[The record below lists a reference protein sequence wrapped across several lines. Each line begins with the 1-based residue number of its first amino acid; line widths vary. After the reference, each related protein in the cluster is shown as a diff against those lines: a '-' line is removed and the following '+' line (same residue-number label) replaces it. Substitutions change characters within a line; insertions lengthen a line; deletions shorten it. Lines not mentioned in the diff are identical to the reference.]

1 MSGIFDQIINYAP
14 PSLLLGTVT
23 YKGTWSAATN
33 TPTLVDPT
41 SAITNG
47 NYYVV
52 DAAGTQFTLVF
63 NIGDWIISNGS
74 TWEKV
79 DNTDAI
85 SSVFGRTGAVVG
97 VSTDYSSVGITN
109 TALGASNPS
118 TVAATTVTAT
128 STIAATGAVTGSN
141 LSGTNTGDQTISLTG
156 GVTGSGTGSFAATV
170 VTNADLT
177 GDVTSV
183 GNATTLTN
191 APVIAKVLTGY
202 SSGAGTVAAT
212 DSILQAIQKLDGN
225 DSTNADLTGV
235 ITSSGNATSIASQ
248 TGTGTK
254 FVVDTSPTLVTPNIG
269 VATGTSLAAA
279 LNGSLGATTPST
291 GAFTTVAASGT
302 GAVVNLSGATTSSRY
317 YKTGNNGQ
325 SSFFGAESST
335 GGSIISGSTAYATIL
350 ASDANVPV
358 QIGSNNAI
366 VATFTSTGLNSTAI
380 GATTPS
386 TVAATTLGASGA
398 VTFNQANAG
407 GLVTLTAF
415 NNSAA
420 ATNNE
425 YKLSLNA
432 SNNGRAWT
440 FRASQNSATLTDSS
454 LIIGNTA
461 ANVITIANGAPDQL
475 LNLTATGLAVTGTLS
490 ATGQISTSATGNA
503 LNISTAGATALYQNI
518 GNSAGNIELG
528 AISTGEAYVASGGN
542 KDLRFYRY
550 GSLMASITS
559 TGLAVT
565 GTLSATGILSLY
577 DGAAERGRLSTTSV
591 VSGWE
596 DSLLIQSNG
605 DDIVFT
611 TGASFTGEV
620 GKFTST
626 GLAVT
631 GTLSATG
638 TVTITGASINTTYS
652 GAQGN
657 AITNSSDTS
666 GSSFLVFTK
675 SNGGTIGSVA
685 RVTTTDAVAYN
696 TTSDGR
702 LKENLRDF
710 TDSGRLIDSLKPRVF
725 DWKNSDENG
734 KNVVGFVAQEQHAAD
749 PVFAHIGAVSVGDDD
764 PTTIT
769 KQWQRSDAALIPIL
783 VAELQS
789 LRKRN
794 TAMEAR
800 LAALESK

>member
-33 TPTLVDPT
+33 TPTLVDPP

-291 GAFTTVAASGT
+291 
-302 GAVVNLSGATTSSRY
+302 
-317 YKTGNNGQ
+317 
-325 SSFFGAESST
+325 
-335 GGSIISGSTAYATIL
+335 
-350 ASDANVPV
+350 
-358 QIGSNNAI
+358 
-366 VATFTSTGLNSTAI
+366 
-380 GATTPS
+380 
-386 TVAATTLGASGA
+386 VAATTISGTTLTSTVSGTEVDFVLGNNTAGRRMELGTNSGGHGYLKLRNASN
-398 VTFNQANAG
+398 TETITANAG
-407 GLVTLTAF
+407 SGL
-415 NNSAA
+415 S
-420 ATNNE
+420 
-425 YKLSLNA
+425 
-432 SNNGRAWT
+432 
-440 FRASQNSATLTDSS
+440 
-454 LIIGNTA
+454 I
-461 ANVITIANGAPDQL
+461 
-475 LNLTATGLAVTGTLS
+475 TGTLS
-490 ATGQISTSATGNA
+490 ASTT
-503 LNISTAGATALYQNI
+503 
-518 GNSAGNIELG
+518 
-528 AISTGEAYVASGGN
+528 ASGGVAIGSAATAA
-542 KDLRFYRY
+542 YRMVDISQGTVPGFTLQNTGQAADNRIWDFTVY
-550 GSLMASITS
+550 GTSFRGRITADNLGSDNPWLDVARSGTTVSSITHTAGSGVTALTS

-565 GTLSATGILSLY
+565 GTGSFSGNVGIGGASVSNALDVNGDIRVQGGNRAIKFNNTSVEFSCTGALSKGSGSFRIEHPLPSKSATHELVHSFIEGPKCDLIYRGKIDLV
-577 DGAAERGRLSTTSV
+577 DGKATVNIDTDSTMTEGTFEALCATVQCFTSNE
-591 VSGWE
+591 SGW
-596 DSLLIQSNG
+596 
-605 DDIVFT
+605 
-611 TGASFTGEV
+611 GAIRGKVV
-620 GKFTST
+620 GNI
-626 GLAVT
+626 L
-631 GTLSATG
+631 
-638 TVTITGASINTTYS
+638 TIEAQDAAS
-652 GAQGN
+652 
-657 AITNSSDTS
+657 
-666 GSSFLVFTK
+666 
-675 SNGGTIGSVA
+675 
-685 RVTTTDAVAYN
+685 
-696 TTSDGR
+696 
-702 LKENLRDF
+702 
-710 TDSGRLIDSLKPRVF
+710 TDSVSWMVIGERKDPHIMDT
-725 DWKNSDENG
+725 DWTDENG
-734 KNVVGFVAQEQHAAD
+734 RPIVEPLKPVV
-749 PVFAHIGAVSVGDDD
+749 
-764 PTTIT
+764 
-769 KQWQRSDAALIPIL
+769 
-783 VAELQS
+783 
-789 LRKRN
+789 
-794 TAMEAR
+794 
-800 LAALESK
+800 ESK

>member
-291 GAFTTVAASGT
+291 
-302 GAVVNLSGATTSSRY
+302 
-317 YKTGNNGQ
+317 
-325 SSFFGAESST
+325 
-335 GGSIISGSTAYATIL
+335 
-350 ASDANVPV
+350 
-358 QIGSNNAI
+358 
-366 VATFTSTGLNSTAI
+366 
-380 GATTPS
+380 
-386 TVAATTLGASGA
+386 VAATTISGTTLTSTVSGTEVDFVLGNNTAGRRMELGTNSGGHGYLKLRNASNTETITANAGSGLSITGTLSASGA
-398 VTFNQANAG
+398 STLTGRVTTAG
-407 GLVTLTAF
+407 GFTATATVPTVVASSANF
-415 NNSAA
+415 DYNS
-420 ATNNE
+420 TG
-425 YKLSLNA
+425 S
-432 SNNGRAWT
+432 NGR
-440 FRASQNSATLTDSS
+440 
-454 LIIGNTA
+454 LIVWG
-461 ANVITIANGAPDQL
+461 PDVSTSG
-475 LNLTATGLAVTGTLS
+475 NLTINVARSDGSSFVTPVSVSSTGLAITGTLS
-490 ATGQISTSATGNA
+490 ATGVISTTATGNA
-503 LNISTAGATALYQNI
+503 LTITTAGATSLYQSI
-518 GNSAGNIELG
+518 GNSAGNLELG
-528 AISTGEAYVASGGN
+528 TLNTGEAYVASTLN

-565 GTLSATGILSLY
+565 GTLSATSDITGDHIFANGCTTGTANLPSNAGINSIN
-577 DGAAERGRLSTTSV
+577 DGTTVAFNFGKPSDTTNQNLGNFFNGNGTVGGVSVNGSTTS
-591 VSGWE
+591 
-596 DSLLIQSNG
+596 
-605 DDIVFT
+605 F
-611 TGASFTGEV
+611 
-620 GKFTST
+620 
-626 GLAVT
+626 
-631 GTLSATG
+631 
-638 TVTITGASINTTYS
+638 NT
-652 GAQGN
+652 
-657 AITNSSDTS
+657 SSD
-666 GSSFLVFTK
+666 
-675 SNGGTIGSVA
+675 A
-685 RVTTTDAVAYN
+685 
-696 TTSDGR
+696 R
-702 LKENLRDF
+702 LKTNIKDLSEEEA
-710 TDSGRLIDSLKPRVF
+710 GRLIDALRPRTF
-725 DWKNSDENG
+725 AWL
-734 KNVVGFVAQEQHAAD
+734 NVDRDGIHDDGSIGFIAQEEHLAD
-749 PVFAHIGAVSVGDDD
+749 PVFARIGAVTVGDDD
-764 PTTIT
+764 PDTIT
-769 KQWQRSDAALIPIL
+769 KQWMRSDQALVPIL
-783 VAELQS
+783 VAEIQS

-800 LAALESK
+800 LEALESK

>member
-291 GAFTTVAASGT
+291 
-302 GAVVNLSGATTSSRY
+302 
-317 YKTGNNGQ
+317 
-325 SSFFGAESST
+325 
-335 GGSIISGSTAYATIL
+335 
-350 ASDANVPV
+350 
-358 QIGSNNAI
+358 
-366 VATFTSTGLNSTAI
+366 
-380 GATTPS
+380 
-386 TVAATTLGASGA
+386 VAATTISGTTLTSTVSGTEVDFVLGNNTAGRRMELGTNSGGHGYLKLRNASN
-398 VTFNQANAG
+398 TETITANAG
-407 GLVTLTAF
+407 SGL
-415 NNSAA
+415 S
-420 ATNNE
+420 
-425 YKLSLNA
+425 
-432 SNNGRAWT
+432 
-440 FRASQNSATLTDSS
+440 
-454 LIIGNTA
+454 I
-461 ANVITIANGAPDQL
+461 
-475 LNLTATGLAVTGTLS
+475 TGTLAAS
-490 ATGQISTSATGNA
+490 TNVRWRQHPQCYEHQCRFFRRHNSVQCNDTGRAA
-503 LNISTAGATALYQNI
+503 
-518 GNSAGNIELG
+518 
-528 AISTGEAYVASGGN
+528 AIV
-542 KDLRFYRY
+542 
-550 GSLMASITS
+550 SL
-559 TGLAVT
+559 
-565 GTLSATGILSLY
+565 
-577 DGAAERGRLSTTSV
+577 
-591 VSGWE
+591 
-596 DSLLIQSNG
+596 
-605 DDIVFT
+605 
-611 TGASFTGEV
+611 
-620 GKFTST
+620 
-626 GLAVT
+626 
-631 GTLSATG
+631 
-638 TVTITGASINTTYS
+638 
-652 GAQGN
+652 
-657 AITNSSDTS
+657 NSSSIHWDISARIGQAYTAAC
-666 GSSFLVFTK
+666 VF
-675 SNGGTIGSVA
+675 
-685 RVTTTDAVAYN
+685 
-696 TTSDGR
+696 
-702 LKENLRDF
+702 
-710 TDSGRLIDSLKPRVF
+710 
-725 DWKNSDENG
+725 
-734 KNVVGFVAQEQHAAD
+734 
-749 PVFAHIGAVSVGDDD
+749 
-764 PTTIT
+764 
-769 KQWQRSDAALIPIL
+769 
-783 VAELQS
+783 
-789 LRKRN
+789 
-794 TAMEAR
+794 
-800 LAALESK
+800 